1 MTKAP
6 VDKYANAKTGAGK
19 RIMSRAYGERLGGK
33 YWRGLGHLANAGAAV
48 TAMTGNAPGAAA
60 LLSAG
65 SASYI
70 TGHKA
75 SRKAENLRLKSR
87 AVDSLV
93 NKSRTGN
100 TLGAKGL
107 STGDAAKFA
116 AASHSFHTAAANTAT
131 NTATG
136 GDTFERTRHDAR
148 SGKPI
153 TETVRKRGTGSP

>member
-1 MTKAP
+1 MAKVPA
-6 VDKYANAKTGAGK
+6 DKYGNAKTGAGK
-19 RIMSRAYGERLGGK
+19 RIRSSAYGERLAGK

-48 TAMTGNAPGAAA
+48 TAITGNAPGAAA

-65 SASYI
+65 SVSHV

-75 SRKAENLRLKSR
+75 SRRAENLRLKSR

-100 TLGAKGL
+100 TLGAKGM
-107 STGDAAKFA
+107 TPGDASGFA
-116 AASHSFHTAAANTAT
+116 AASHSFHTAAANTAGS
-131 NTATG
+131 G
-136 GDTFERTRHDAR
+136 GETFERTRHDAR

-153 TETVRKRGTGSP
+153 TETVRKRGNGSP